1 MFKGRARSQAPQ
13 LGLNHRAQITW
24 GMMTK
29 FDHAAGLTF
38 ENDYHASS
46 DLGCWNCHCLCF
58 LSDCVIA
65 LKGQKTPR
73 FNKPGSLAAA
83 VRHCPAAGGTGVAP
97 VKSQAMPSFSR
108 DGSATLMRGKSFKRA
123 CPLRVNTIHEI
134 TLNMTNRPL
143 SCLFVM

>member
-83 VRHCPAAGGTGVAP
+83 VRHCPAAGGTSVPPG
-97 VKSQAMPSFSR
+97 KSQPDGVRRARRPRR
-108 DGSATLMRGKSFKRA
+108 DGSAMPMRGKSW
-123 CPLRVNTIHEI
+123 TW
-134 TLNMTNRPL
+134 RP
-143 SCLFVM
+143 SGPKT